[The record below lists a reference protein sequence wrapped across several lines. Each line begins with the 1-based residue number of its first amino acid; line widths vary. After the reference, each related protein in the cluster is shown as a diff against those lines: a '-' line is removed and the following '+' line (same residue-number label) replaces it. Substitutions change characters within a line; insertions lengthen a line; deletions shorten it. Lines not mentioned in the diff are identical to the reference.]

1 MDQMLWYLLAGTR
14 GGPNRLRILGLLK
27 ERPYNA
33 HQLSEILT
41 LDYRTVRH
49 HLRVLV
55 TSGLLVNPEED
66 RYGSLYFLSALV
78 SHRWMVV
85 EDIRAHLVPVV
96 TDEQHGASTHT
107 PDVPRARPA

>member
-14 GGPNRLRILGLLK
+14 GGPNRLRILALLK

-33 HQLSEILT
+33 HQLAELLS

-49 HLRVLV
+49 HLRIFV
-55 TSGLLVNPEED
+55 TNGLLVNPVED
-66 RYGSLYFLSALV
+66 RYGSLYFLSALT

-85 EDIRAHLVPVV
+85 LEIRSHLVPAIVNGR
-96 TDEQHGASTHT
+96 QGATSRT
-107 PDVPRARPA
+107 PNAKHARTA